1 MKTIEHKFINDL
13 IQLEKEQTF
22 SGRSIIG
29 KNKLL
34 VVGTFNPED
43 RMICKKNEAEWFYGR
58 NANNLWKYI
67 PEAMINS
74 SLKGLKKED
83 WIKFCKKN
91 EVVIIDLV
99 KTFNSN
105 QKLNSFSDEE
115 VESLISKKES
125 NTTYFN
131 SKEAFRNCNFDFVVF
146 TRKNWEN
153 TIPTLLKAKESL
165 INNLLELK
173 TIKSIEKQIIY
184 CPAPWGNF
192 TKRAEE
198 WSNKMQVIKNK

>member
-29 KNKLL
+29 KNKIL

-67 PEAMINS
+67 PEAIINS
-74 SLKGLKKED
+74 NLKGLKKED

-105 QKLNSFSDEE
+105 QKLNSFSDKEI
-115 VESLISKKES
+115 ESLIS
-125 NTTYFN
+125 
-131 SKEAFRNCNFDFVVF
+131 
-146 TRKNWEN
+146 
-153 TIPTLLKAKESL
+153 
-165 INNLLELK
+165 
-173 TIKSIEKQIIY
+173 
-184 CPAPWGNF
+184 
-192 TKRAEE
+192 TK
-198 WSNKMQVIKNK
+198 